1 MQRYISISTT
11 GALLLVGA
19 LAGCSSSSR
28 GDNAR
33 APSQEPSPVSEAEPA
48 SPPGELRAEA
58 KLVTAEG
65 TEEGKATF
73 VQEPDGVRVVIELA
87 DVPQGKK
94 GVHVHEKGDCSNIA
108 GESMGSHFAP
118 QSDQHALPSEGAQR
132 HLGDLGN
139 IVVSADGNG
148 RLEIKVPDAS
158 LDPSAPTTFMGRA
171 LVVHSGE
178 DTGSAQQPSGGSGP
192 PMACGVIRK
201 G

>member
-1 MQRYISISTT
+1 M
-11 GALLLVGA
+11 
-19 LAGCSSSSR
+19 
-28 GDNAR
+28 
-33 APSQEPSPVSEAEPA
+33 
-48 SPPGELRAEA
+48 RAEA
-58 KLVTAEG
+58 TLVTAEG
-65 TEEGKATF
+65 AEEGKATF
-73 VQEPDGVRVVIELA
+73 VQEPDGVLVVIELE

-94 GVHVHEKGDCSNIA
+94 GVHVHEKGDCSNLA
-108 GESMGSHFAP
+108 GQSMGSHFAP
-118 QSDQHALPSEGAQR
+118 DSDQHALPSEGAER

-139 IVVSADGNG
+139 IVVAADGNG

-158 LDPSAPTTFMGRA
+158 LDPNAPTTFVGRA